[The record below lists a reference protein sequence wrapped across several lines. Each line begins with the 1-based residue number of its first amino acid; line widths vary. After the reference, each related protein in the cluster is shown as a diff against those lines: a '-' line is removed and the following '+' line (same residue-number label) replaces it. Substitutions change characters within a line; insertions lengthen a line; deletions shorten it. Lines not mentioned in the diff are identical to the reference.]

1 MSDTKD
7 WPMVPVDPECVPE
20 GYEAVRVGFSNP
32 NEWVAIELSDG
43 VKPLPYVS
51 PVVSRLIRLI
61 IRPIPEPI
69 RLPTQI
75 VPSGWWVGKDDD
87 GEVWIYKR
95 SPKKQSCGWG
105 CSMLGDSDYHQV
117 PEPIAAQ
124 LPAEYLAL
132 PWDQSLLQQ
141 TEGM

>member
-1 MSDTKD
+1 MSEMKD
-7 WPMVPVDPECVPE
+7 WPMVPVDPACVPE
-20 GYEAVRVGFSNP
+20 GHEAVRVGFSNP

-61 IRPIPEPI
+61 IRPIPKPI
-69 RLPTQI
+69 RLPVTI
-75 VPSGWWVGKDDD
+75 VPPGWWVCKSKDDRF
-87 GEVWIYKR
+87 WIYSEK
-95 SPKKQSCGWG
+95 PKS
-105 CSMLGDSDYHQV
+105 LGGYWEYADCYYEIA
-117 PEPIAAQ
+117 PPIAAQ

-132 PWDQSLLQQ
+132 PWDQSLMQQ